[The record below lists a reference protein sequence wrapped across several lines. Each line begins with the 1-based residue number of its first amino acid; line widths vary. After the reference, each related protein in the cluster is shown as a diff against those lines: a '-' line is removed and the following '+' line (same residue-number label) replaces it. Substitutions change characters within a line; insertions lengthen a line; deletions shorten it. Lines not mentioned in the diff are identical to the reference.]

1 MAPSSWGKWSLASE
15 PPCSPHGLRAAA
27 RVHRPGAL
35 ARMRP
40 AGPRT
45 ASGNADIA
53 PGPVR
58 SPTPRRERGVGR
70 GPAPRRRSRTRRVV
84 RVLHGVYLRGD
95 VVPSTRT
102 KLQAAALVVGP
113 HAVVCDRTAAW
124 IWGVP
129 CHDHAELD
137 SVPPVETYVLRGH
150 PPSDRP
156 EVAGGTRDLMPCD
169 WVEVE
174 GVRVTTPIRTA
185 MDLGCSLVRREALA
199 GDGRRSC
206 ASTASRVGDL
216 RRLLP
221 RYFRRRG
228 VVQLRAARPARR
240 RPRRVVR
247 ASHGPGWRSS
257 TMACRRRSCSG
268 GSTSTG
274 SRRTVSTWPT
284 RMPASPW
291 STTARSSTR
300 RSRDRER
307 DLARRTWLRE
317 HGWTVIVLDRH
328 SFAPDAVDAWVS
340 ELRDALAMAQQKPQR
355 WFAR

>member
-1 MAPSSWGKWSLASE
+1 MSTSL
-15 PPCSPHGLRAAA
+15 PD
-27 RVHRPGAL
+27 RPFTYAL
-35 ARMRP
+35 AKTWGWSR
-40 AGPRT
+40 GQLRT
-45 ASGNADIA
+45 A
-53 PGPVR
+53 V
-58 SPTPRRERGVGR
+58 
-70 GPAPRRRSRTRRVV
+70 RTRRVV

-129 CHDHAELD
+129 CHDHRELD

-150 PPSDRP
+150 PPSERP

-185 MDLGCSLVRREALA
+185 MDLGCSMVRRRALA
-199 GDGRRSC
+199 TMDGLMREHGFS
-206 ASTASRVGDL
+206 VDDL

-228 VVQLRAARPARR
+228 VIQLRELVPLVDGRAESPRESWTRLEIIDHGLPAPELQWWIHVDGVPTYRLDLAYPHARIA
-240 RPRRVVR
+240 VEYDG
-247 ASHGPGWRSS
+247 AEFHSS
-257 TMACRRRSCSG
+257 LA
-268 GSTSTG
+268 
-274 SRRTVSTWPT
+274 
-284 RMPASPW
+284 
-291 STTARSSTR
+291 
-300 RSRDRER
+300 DRER

-340 ELRDALAMAQQKPQR
+340 ELRDALATAQAKPQR

>member
-1 MAPSSWGKWSLASE
+1 
-15 PPCSPHGLRAAA
+15 
-27 RVHRPGAL
+27 
-35 ARMRP
+35 
-40 AGPRT
+40 
-45 ASGNADIA
+45 
-53 PGPVR
+53 
-58 SPTPRRERGVGR
+58 
-70 GPAPRRRSRTRRVV
+70 VV

-129 CHDHAELD
+129 CHDHRELD

-185 MDLGCSLVRREALA
+185 MDLGCSLVRHRALA
-199 GDGRRSC
+199 AMDGLMREHDFSL
-206 ASTASRVGDL
+206 GDL

-228 VVQLRAARPARR
+228 VVQLRELVPLVDDRAESPRESWTRLAIIDHGLPAPELQWWIHVDGVPTYRLDLAYPHARIAVEYDGAEFHSSPAD
-240 RPRRVVR
+240 R
-247 ASHGPGWRSS
+247 A
-257 TMACRRRSCSG
+257 
-268 GSTSTG
+268 
-274 SRRTVSTWPT
+274 
-284 RMPASPW
+284 
-291 STTARSSTR
+291 
-300 RSRDRER
+300 R

-317 HGWTVIVLDRH
+317 HGWAVIVLDH
-328 SFAPDAVDAWVS
+328 DSFAPEAVEVWIS
-340 ELRDALAMAQQKPQR
+340 ELRWELRRAQEKPQR